1 MLDAEVRSQ
10 IDDTRGKH
18 EFLTFLV
25 MENGDIRVGVVQNET
40 LKMMMFYDFGKIRN
54 EEDKREFLA
63 MADEWWWES
72 NQSIPVNAYAGDRF
86 DKFDHALHG
95 YPKKIVKEVI
105 GPTFSLSNKYLKRIK
120 KKKIE
125 IISNR
130 QPTARA

>member
-1 MLDAEVRSQ
+1 MLDTEVRLQ
-10 IDDTRGKH
+10 IEDTRSKH

-25 MENGDIRVGVVQNET
+25 MENGDVRVGIVQNET
-40 LKMMMFYDFGKIRN
+40 LKMMMFYDFGRIRA
-54 EEDKREFLA
+54 EDDKREFLA
-63 MADEWWWES
+63 VADEWWWES

-86 DKFDHALHG
+86 DKFDHILHG
-95 YPKKIVKEVI
+95 YPKKIVQEVI

-130 QPTARA
+130 QPTA

>member
-10 IDDTRGKH
+10 IDDTRVKH

-95 YPKKIVKEVI
+95 YPKKIVKEII